1 MKKYLMLLVI
11 ILLLTACNN
20 AKEIER
26 MYYIHAIGIDYVDGH
41 YEVYNQ
47 VLNFATMAKE
57 AGSATDK
64 ADAKVGM
71 ASGQTINTAF
81 HNLYHSTSQ
90 RMYWGHLAVIVFS
103 EEALKQGIDEAIDL
117 FARYNETRYTVWLF
131 STESPIKE
139 LLTTFPILEG
149 SPVLGTLG
157 NPIDSYRQSSFIPP
171 IRLHR
176 FVSDYN
182 EPGKTVALPHIT
194 IKKDVWF
201 DGEKEFDSLHPEG
214 ITLFSNH
221 QYKGKLLG
229 LDMVGYRWL
238 QEKTNRSP
246 IIIQHQGDPAS
257 VIMMQDPKVEIIPV
271 TDGISPKYTI
281 DVEIGGSVI
290 EMEQPVSL
298 QFLEEEAVKVIEN
311 EIRKTYEKALAETI
325 DVYSLGYKLYQHD
338 PQLWKKLNT
347 DGQIPLTEDLLNEV
361 NVKVSI
367 QNAGKNKLKP
377 FQ

>member
-1 MKKYLMLLVI
+1 MKKYLMMLVT
-11 ILLLTACNN
+11 ILLLTSCNN
-20 AKEIER
+20 SKEIER
-26 MYYIHAIGIDYVDGH
+26 MYYIHAIGIDYVDGQ
-41 YEVYNQ
+41 YEIYSQ

-57 AGSATDK
+57 AGRAQDK
-64 ADAKVGM
+64 KDAKVGM

-81 HNLYHSTSQ
+81 HNLYQSTSQ
-90 RMYWGHLAVIVFS
+90 RMYWGHLAVIMFS
-103 EEALKQGIDEAIDL
+103 EEALKQGFDEAIDL
-117 FARYNETRYTVWLF
+117 FSRYNETRYTVWMF
-131 STESPIKE
+131 STDTPIKE
-139 LLTTFPILEG
+139 ILSTFPILEG

-157 NPIDSYRQSSFIPP
+157 YPIDSYEQSSFIPP

-182 EPGKTVALPHIT
+182 EPGKTVALPHIS
-194 IKKDVWF
+194 IKKDIWF
-201 DGEKEFDSLHPEG
+201 DGEIGSDALHSEG

-229 LDMVGYRWL
+229 LDMIGYRWL
-238 QEKTNRSP
+238 QEKTTRSP
-246 IIIQHQGDPAS
+246 IIIQHQGKPAS
-257 VIMMQDPKVEIIPV
+257 VIMMRDPKVEIIPI
-271 TDGISPKYTI
+271 TDGTSLKYTI
-281 DVEIGGSVI
+281 EVEIGGGVI

-311 EIRKTYEKALAETI
+311 EIRKTYEKSLAKNI
-325 DVYSLGYKLYQHD
+325 DVYSLGYKLYQQN

-367 QNAGKNKLKP
+367 QNSGKNKLKP
-377 FQ
+377 FE

>member
-1 MKKYLMLLVI
+1 MKKYLMMLVT
-11 ILLLTACNN
+11 ILLLTSCNN
-20 AKEIER
+20 SKEIER
-26 MYYIHAIGIDYVDGH
+26 MYYIHAIGIDYVDGQ
-41 YEVYNQ
+41 YEIYSQ

-57 AGSATDK
+57 AGRAQDK
-64 ADAKVGM
+64 KDAKVGM

-81 HNLYHSTSQ
+81 HNLYQSTSQ
-90 RMYWGHLAVIVFS
+90 RMYWGHLAVIMFS
-103 EEALKQGIDEAIDL
+103 EEALKQGFDEAIDL
-117 FARYNETRYTVWLF
+117 FSRYNETRYTVWMF
-131 STESPIKE
+131 STDTPIKE
-139 LLTTFPILEG
+139 ILSTFPILEG

-157 NPIDSYRQSSFIPP
+157 YPIDSYEQSSFIPP

-182 EPGKTVALPHIT
+182 EPGKTVALPHIS
-194 IKKDVWF
+194 IKKDIWF
-201 DGEKEFDSLHPEG
+201 DGEKGADALHSEG

-238 QEKTNRSP
+238 QEKTTRSP
-246 IIIQHQGDPAS
+246 IIIQHQGKPAS
-257 VIMMQDPKVEIIPV
+257 VIMMRDPKVEIIPI
-271 TDGISPKYTI
+271 TDGTSLKYTI
-281 DVEIGGSVI
+281 EVEIGGGVI

-298 QFLEEEAVKVIEN
+298 QFLEEEAVKVIED
-311 EIRKTYEKALAETI
+311 EIRKTYEKSLAKNI
-325 DVYSLGYKLYQHD
+325 DVYSLGYKLYQQN

-367 QNAGKNKLKP
+367 QNSGKNKLKP